1 VRRSAAVGGGELRGD
16 GVEPLAERAEGRHEL
31 APARDRPSR
40 APRQAGVIGSAPV
53 MASTARA
60 CTSPI
65 DTSRSTR
72 ERARSS
78 NPRAGR

>member
-1 VRRSAAVGGGELRGD
+1 
-16 GVEPLAERAEGRHEL
+16 
-31 APARDRPSR
+31 
-40 APRQAGVIGSAPV
+40 

-60 CTSPI
+60 CTPPI